1 MTVLVIIDN
10 IWCGEAGPAVV
21 SWWWSGGG
29 GVVSH
34 GNLLLSAQPSLPSN
48 RALSS
53 GSPSVPACLP
63 GLAHSEDNTGS
74 SHCASLQTPENKT

>member
-1 MTVLVIIDN
+1 MLVIIDN
-10 IWCGEAGPAVV
+10 IWCVEAGAGSCLMV
-21 SWWWSGGG
+21 
-29 GVVSH
+29 VVSH
-34 GNLLLSAQPSLPSN
+34 GNLLLSAQPSQPSN

-74 SHCASLQTPENKT
+74 SHCASLQTPQNKT